1 MRIHS
6 EGLALPVTHKFTNAI
21 TVMLNEKGISGN
33 SVTINFRDPTYSA
46 ESGGF
51 HPVEIRLERQNN
63 TWHLC
68 YITDF
73 VYVGSG
79 PCAELAKTSTLIS
92 KQAYFKTFSAF
103 FLSNRQPICIRYGRV
118 IFCITGK
125 F

>member
-79 PCAELAKTSTLIS
+79 PC
-92 KQAYFKTFSAF
+92 
-103 FLSNRQPICIRYGRV
+103 
-118 IFCITGK
+118 
-125 F
+125 